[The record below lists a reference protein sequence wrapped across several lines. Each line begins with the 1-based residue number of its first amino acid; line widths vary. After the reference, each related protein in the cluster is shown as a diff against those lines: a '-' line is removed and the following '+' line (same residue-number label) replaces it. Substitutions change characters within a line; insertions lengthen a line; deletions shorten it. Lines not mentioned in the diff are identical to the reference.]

1 MLVLGLSSASPR
13 TRIVGYQHASLTMS
27 HTNFMLGP
35 EEAAVTPLPMAILT
49 TGRVVTEWL
58 EGEGNFPP
66 GIFKTACALRQGQ
79 PAQARAKTGGAEGAR
94 VLVALATSLEE
105 YVNTLSFLEQAFAG
119 VDGYDVR
126 IRPHPEI
133 PLESAFALVPPKASQ
148 FFSESTGS
156 LTDDLAWADVVL
168 YASSTV
174 GLEAVSS
181 GIPAVYLN
189 LGHFLDTDPMSG
201 WSDFRWSVKEPS
213 ELVKTV
219 RCIRSL
225 PKDRFEELQQKGREY
240 VASYLSPATNGK
252 MRAFWET

>member
-1 MLVLGLSSASPR
+1 M
-13 TRIVGYQHASLTMS
+13 TRFDLRSIS
-27 HTNFMLGP
+27 
-35 EEAAVTPLPMAILT
+35 
-49 TGRVVTEWL
+49 VVT
-58 EGEGNFPP
+58 
-66 GIFKTACALRQGQ
+66 
-79 PAQARAKTGGAEGAR
+79 
-94 VLVALATSLEE
+94 
-105 YVNTLSFLEQAFAG
+105 
-119 VDGYDVR
+119 
-126 IRPHPEI
+126 
-133 PLESAFALVPPKASQ
+133 FALLPTLTLANPDVAAPPYRAGWVTRTSTPPKIDGLLVPSDGWTAAPAMDGFHLLRNGGPGAPTEVRLLHDDQ
-148 FFSESTGS
+148 ALYVAARLHGPAGDS
-156 LTDDLAWADVVL
+156 LKITARQRDDLAWADVVL